1 MPKRTSDPTYL
12 AARRAILQDNPT
24 CHWCGAPATEADHLI
39 EHDRGGTDTPDNL
52 VPACKPCNSRRG
64 NAYKNKRDAIRLAN
78 RTIATGPALFSPD
91 TTPPTPSFSVSVGD
105 QRELAGTGQDQPRG
119 IPTGRDQP
127 RLETAG
133 VGGQTWGPLVAA
145 WAKAHMSVSLMGW
158 QIHALEGM
166 LMLDDDT
173 GELHFREGLVST
185 ARQNGKSVLLQ
196 AVVGW
201 FLTDGARMRGR
212 PQSVLSVANRLDRA
226 EAIHTAVAPI
236 LEAQYGAKVTNA
248 VGRKA
253 VLMPDGSKWEVRA
266 ATPNLHGGSY
276 DLIVVDELFDIGSNC
291 IDDALRPSMIAR
303 PNPLLACFSTAGDE
317 GSTVMIQMRE
327 MAVAEI
333 DAGHCGDT
341 YFAEWSMPPGVNPA
355 DEQWWGWANPA
366 LGTTVTVKALRA
378 ASKKE
383 SFLRAHLNLWVSAR
397 GAWLDPGQWADLE
410 TDAPMPAGG
419 ILAVDS
425 SVDESRYVGV
435 RSVVADNKAHVYVE
449 FVANSEDQ
457 MWTEIARV
465 MADQTVQLALT
476 PTLEIHCPPN
486 LARRCTLVG
495 YGELLKFSSLVR
507 SMLIEGKVTQRK
519 QRTLTEH
526 VCRAVLA
533 KTAQGT
539 VLSSQKSPGP
549 IELARCMVWAIALS
563 SRPAVRMKPTLAV
576 SG

>member
-12 AARRAILQDNPT
+12 ANRRRLLADNPT
-24 CHWCGAPATEADHLI
+24 CHWCGQPATEADHLI
-39 EHDRGGTDTPDNL
+39 EHDRGGTDDLDNL
-52 VPACKPCNSRRG
+52 VPACKTCNARRG
-64 NAYKNKRDAIRLAN
+64 NRYKQAKDAARLAS
-78 RTIATGPALFSPD
+78 RTLATGPQLFSSD
-91 TTPPTPSFSVSVGD
+91 TLPPTPSFILSVD
-105 QRELAGTGQDQPRG
+105 NQRELAGTGENQQVDAV
-119 IPTGRDQP
+119 IGRDRP
-127 RLETAG
+127 RLET
-133 VGGQTWGPLVAA
+133 VDIGGKSWGMEVAR
-145 WAKAHMSVSLMGW
+145 WANAHMGVKLMGW
-158 QIHALEGM
+158 QVHALEGM
-166 LMLDDDT
+166 LMLDDT
-173 GELHFREGLVST
+173 GELHFREALVST

-196 AVVGW
+196 AVLGW
-201 FLTDGARMRGR
+201 FLTDGARLRGR

-226 EAIHTAVAPI
+226 EAIHTALAPI
-236 LEAQYGAKVTNA
+236 LEAQFGAKVTNA

-253 VLMPDGSKWEVRA
+253 VKMDNGSTWEVRA

-333 DAGHCGDT
+333 DAGVCGDT

-383 SFLRAHLNLWVSAR
+383 SFMRAHLNMWVSAR
-397 GAWLDPGQWADLE
+397 GAWLDAGQWADLQ
-410 TDAPMPAGG
+410 TDQPMPPGG

-425 SVDESRYVGV
+425 SVDEARYVGV
-435 RSVVADNKAHVYVE
+435 RSVVADNKAHVCVE

-457 MWTEIARV
+457 MWAEIERV
-465 MADQTVQLALT
+465 MADQIVQLALT
-476 PTLEIHCPPN
+476 PTLEIHCPPV
-486 LARRCTLVG
+486 LSRRTTIVG

-507 SMLIEGKVTQRK
+507 SMLVEGKVTQRG

-526 VCRAVLA
+526 VCRAVLT

-563 SRPAVRMKPTLAV
+563 SRPISRTKPILAIAP
-576 SG
+576 

>member
-12 AARRAILQDNPT
+12 AARRAILQGDPT

-64 NAYKNKRDAIRLAN
+64 NAYKQKRDAIRMAQ
-78 RTIATGPALFSPD
+78 RTIATGPALFSPN
-91 TTPPTPSFSVSVGD
+91 TSPPTPSFSVSVGD
-105 QRELAGTGQDQPRG
+105 QPGLAGTSQGVKG
-119 IPTGRDQP
+119 STAIGRDQP

-133 VGGQTWGPLVAA
+133 VGGQTWGPLVAT
-145 WAKAHMSVSLMGW
+145 WAEVHMGVQLMGW
-158 QIHALEGM
+158 QVHALEGM
-166 LMLDDDT
+166 LMLDPE

-201 FLTDGARMRGR
+201 FLTDGARLRGR
-212 PQSVLSVANRLDRA
+212 PQAVLSVANRLDRA

-410 TDAPMPAGG
+410 TDTPMPPGG

-435 RSVVADNKAHVYVE
+435 RSVVADNKAHVCVE

-457 MWTEIARV
+457 MWDEIARV

-486 LARRCTLVG
+486 LTRRTTLVG

-507 SMLIEGKVTQRK
+507 SMLIEGKVTQRG

>member
-64 NAYKNKRDAIRLAN
+64 NAYKAKRDAIRMAN
-78 RTIATGPALFSPD
+78 RTIATGPALFSHD
-91 TTPPTPSFSVSVGD
+91 QLPPTPSFVLSVD
-105 QRELAGTGQDQPRG
+105 NRRELAGTGENQQVDAM
-119 IPTGRDQP
+119 IGRDRP
-127 RLETAG
+127 RLET
-133 VGGQTWGPLVAA
+133 VDIGGKSWGHLVAD
-145 WAKAHMSVSLMGW
+145 WAKVHMGVTLMGW
-158 QIHALEGM
+158 QVHALEGM
-166 LMLDDDT
+166 LMLDDT
-173 GELHFREGLVST
+173 GELHFREALVST

-196 AVVGW
+196 AVLGY
-201 FLTDGARMRGR
+201 FLTDGARHRGR
-212 PQSVLSVANRLDRA
+212 SQSVLSVANRLDRA
-226 EAIHTAVAPI
+226 EAIHTALAPI
-236 LEAQYGAKVTNA
+236 LETQYGAKVTNA

-333 DAGHCGDT
+333 DGGVCGDT

-383 SFLRAHLNLWVSAR
+383 SFMRAHLNMWVSAR
-397 GAWLDPGQWADLE
+397 GAWLDAGQWADLQTE
-410 TDAPMPAGG
+410 QPMPAGG

-425 SVDESRYVGV
+425 SVDDARYVGV
-435 RSVVADNKAHVYVE
+435 RSVVADNKAHVCVE

-457 MWTEIARV
+457 MWAEIERV

-476 PTLEIHCPPN
+476 PTLEIHCPPV
-486 LARRCTLVG
+486 LSRRTTIVG

-507 SMLIEGKVTQRK
+507 SMLVEGKVTQRG

-526 VCRAVLA
+526 VCRAVLT

-563 SRPAVRMKPTLAV
+563 SRPITRTKPILAIAP
-576 SG
+576 

>member
-12 AARRAILQDNPT
+12 ANRRRLLADNPQ
-24 CHWCGAPATEADHLI
+24 CHWCGQPATEADHLI
-39 EHDRGGTDTPDNL
+39 EHDRGGTDDIDNL
-52 VPACKPCNSRRG
+52 VPACKTCNARRG
-64 NAYKNKRDAIRLAN
+64 NRYKQAKDAARLAA
-78 RTIATGPALFSPD
+78 RTIATGPTFFSAD
-91 TTPPTPSFSVSVGD
+91 TPPPTPSFVLSVD
-105 QRELAGTGQDQPRG
+105 NQRELAGTGENLQVDAM
-119 IPTGRDQP
+119 IGRDRP
-127 RLETAG
+127 RLET
-133 VGGQTWGPLVAA
+133 VDIGGQSWGHLVAT
-145 WAKAHMSVSLMGW
+145 WANVHMGVSLMGW
-158 QIHALEGM
+158 QKHALEGM
-166 LMLDDDT
+166 LMLDDN
-173 GELHFREGLVST
+173 GELHFREALVST

-196 AVVGW
+196 AVLGY
-201 FLTDGARMRGR
+201 FLTDGARHRGR

-226 EAIHTAVAPI
+226 EAIHTALAPI

-317 GSTVMIQMRE
+317 GSAVMIQMRE

-333 DAGHCGDT
+333 DGGVCGDT

-383 SFLRAHLNLWVSAR
+383 SFMRAHLNMWVSAR
-397 GAWLDPGQWADLE
+397 GAWLDAGQWADLQ
-410 TDAPMPAGG
+410 TDQPMPAGG

-425 SVDESRYVGV
+425 SVDDARYVGV
-435 RSVVADNKAHVYVE
+435 RSVVADNKAHVCVE

-457 MWTEIARV
+457 MWAEIERV
-465 MADQTVQLALT
+465 MGDQTVQLALT
-476 PTLEIHCPPN
+476 PTLEIHCPPV
-486 LARRCTLVG
+486 LSRRTTIVG

-507 SMLIEGKVTQRK
+507 SMLVEGKVTQRG

-526 VCRAVLA
+526 VCRAVLT

-563 SRPAVRMKPTLAV
+563 SRPISRTKPILAIAP
-576 SG
+576 

>member
-1 MPKRTSDPTYL
+1 M
-12 AARRAILQDNPT
+12 
-24 CHWCGAPATEADHLI
+24 
-39 EHDRGGTDTPDNL
+39 
-52 VPACKPCNSRRG
+52 
-64 NAYKNKRDAIRLAN
+64 
-78 RTIATGPALFSPD
+78 
-91 TTPPTPSFSVSVGD
+91 
-105 QRELAGTGQDQPRG
+105 
-119 IPTGRDQP
+119 
-127 RLETAG
+127 G
-133 VGGQTWGPLVAA
+133 V
-145 WAKAHMSVSLMGW
+145 KLMGW
-158 QIHALEGM
+158 QVHALEGM
-166 LMLDDDT
+166 LMLDPDT
-173 GELHFREGLVST
+173 DELHFREALVST

-196 AVVGW
+196 AVLGY
-201 FLTDGARMRGR
+201 FLTDGARLRGR

-226 EAIHTAVAPI
+226 EAIHTALAPI

-333 DAGHCGDT
+333 DGGVCGDT

-383 SFLRAHLNLWVSAR
+383 SFMRAHLNMWVSAR
-397 GAWLDPGQWADLE
+397 GAWLDAGQWADLQ
-410 TDAPMPAGG
+410 TDDPMPAGG

-425 SVDESRYVGV
+425 SVDEARYVGV
-435 RSVVADNKAHVYVE
+435 RSVVADNKAHVTVE

-457 MWTEIARV
+457 MWSEIERV
-465 MADQTVQLALT
+465 MADSTVQLALT

-486 LARRCTLVG
+486 LTRRTTIVG

-507 SMLIEGKVTQRK
+507 SMLVEGKVTQRG

-526 VCRAVLA
+526 VCRAVLT

-549 IELARCMVWAIALS
+549 IELARCMVWAIALC
-563 SRPAVRMKPTLAV
+563 SRPAIRTKPILAIAP
-576 SG
+576 

>member
-1 MPKRTSDPTYL
+1 
-12 AARRAILQDNPT
+12 
-24 CHWCGAPATEADHLI
+24 
-39 EHDRGGTDTPDNL
+39 
-52 VPACKPCNSRRG
+52 
-64 NAYKNKRDAIRLAN
+64 
-78 RTIATGPALFSPD
+78 
-91 TTPPTPSFSVSVGD
+91 
-105 QRELAGTGQDQPRG
+105 
-119 IPTGRDQP
+119 
-127 RLETAG
+127 
-133 VGGQTWGPLVAA
+133 
-145 WAKAHMSVSLMGW
+145 
-158 QIHALEGM
+158 
-166 LMLDDDT
+166 
-173 GELHFREGLVST
+173 
-185 ARQNGKSVLLQ
+185 
-196 AVVGW
+196 
-201 FLTDGARMRGR
+201 
-212 PQSVLSVANRLDRA
+212 
-226 EAIHTAVAPI
+226 
-236 LEAQYGAKVTNA
+236 
-248 VGRKA
+248 
-253 VLMPDGSKWEVRA
+253 
-266 ATPNLHGGSY
+266 
-276 DLIVVDELFDIGSNC
+276 
-291 IDDALRPSMIAR
+291 
-303 PNPLLACFSTAGDE
+303 
-317 GSTVMIQMRE
+317 
-327 MAVAEI
+327 
-333 DAGHCGDT
+333 
-341 YFAEWSMPPGVNPA
+341 MPPGVNPA

-366 LGTTVTVKALRA
+366 LGTTVTLKALRA

-435 RSVVADNKAHVYVE
+435 RSIVADNKAHVLVE

-457 MWTEIARV
+457 MWSEIARV

-486 LARRCTLVG
+486 LARRCTVVG

-507 SMLIEGKVTQRK
+507 SMLIEGKVTQRG

-549 IELARCMVWAIALS
+549 IELARCMVWATALS

>member
-1 MPKRTSDPTYL
+1 V
-12 AARRAILQDNPT
+12 DN
-24 CHWCGAPATEADHLI
+24 
-39 EHDRGGTDTPDNL
+39 
-52 VPACKPCNSRRG
+52 
-64 NAYKNKRDAIRLAN
+64 
-78 RTIATGPALFSPD
+78 
-91 TTPPTPSFSVSVGD
+91 
-105 QRELAGTGQDQPRG
+105 QRELAGTGKNQQVDAM
-119 IPTGRDQP
+119 IGRDRP
-127 RLETAG
+127 RLET
-133 VGGQTWGPLVAA
+133 VDIGGKSWGHLVAT
-145 WAKAHMSVSLMGW
+145 WAKVHMGVTLMGW
-158 QIHALEGM
+158 QVHALEGM
-166 LMLDDDT
+166 LMLDDN
-173 GELHFREGLVST
+173 GELHFREALVST
-185 ARQNGKSVLLQ
+185 ARQNGKSILLQ
-196 AVVGW
+196 AVLGW
-201 FLTDGARMRGR
+201 FLTDGTRLRGR

-226 EAIHTAVAPI
+226 EAIHTALAPI
-236 LEAQYGAKVTNA
+236 LEAQFGAKVTNA

-253 VLMPDGSKWEVRA
+253 VKMENGSTWEVRA

-317 GSTVMIQMRE
+317 GSSVMIQMRE

-333 DAGHCGDT
+333 DGGVCGDT

-383 SFLRAHLNLWVSAR
+383 SFMRAHLNMWVSAR
-397 GAWLDPGQWADLE
+397 GAWLDAGQWADLQTE
-410 TDAPMPAGG
+410 EPMPAGG

-425 SVDESRYVGV
+425 SVDDARYVGV
-435 RSVVADNKAHVYVE
+435 RSVVAGNKAHVCVE

-457 MWTEIARV
+457 MWAEIERV

-476 PTLEIHCPPN
+476 PTLEIHCPP
-486 LARRCTLVG
+486 LLSRRTTIVG

-507 SMLIEGKVTQRK
+507 SMLVEGKVTQRG

-526 VCRAVLA
+526 VCRAVLT

-563 SRPAVRMKPTLAV
+563 SRPISRTKPILAIAP
-576 SG
+576 